1 MMMTTHVRRAKAKG
15 KWMKLRDPAVL
26 KAFIDAKAEM
36 NQSKLAEFVGCE
48 RQFISALVRGK
59 KTGCTPKLGEA
70 IEDVLG
76 APRGTIFMPGVSIE
90 KVDEVRSPRALSGRR
105 PAAGKL
111 RVA

>member
-1 MMMTTHVRRAKAKG
+1 MMMTTHARRAKAKG

-59 KTGCTPKLGEA
+59 KSGCTPKLGEA

-76 APRGTIFMPGVSIE
+76 APRNTIFMPGVSIE
-90 KVDEVRSPRALSGRR
+90 KVPESKSPRPAAKGRVS
-105 PAAGKL
+105 AGKL